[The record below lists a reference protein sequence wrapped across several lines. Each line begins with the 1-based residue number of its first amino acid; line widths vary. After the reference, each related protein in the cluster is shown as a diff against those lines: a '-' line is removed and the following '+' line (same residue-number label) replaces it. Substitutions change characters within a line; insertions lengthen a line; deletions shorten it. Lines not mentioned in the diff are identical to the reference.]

1 MRTPHNPGKLRGL
14 PWLVCK
20 CCGLVY
26 LRNEA
31 TRKAISAGCDK

>member
-1 MRTPHNPGKLRGL
+1 MIAGHSPIKLRGL

-31 TRKAISAGCDK
+31 TARAIRAGCEK